1 MLQLFYDF
9 IEQSWIFFNDMS
21 IYLLFGFLI
30 AGLLHIVFPDSFIY
44 KHLGK
49 STVASVLK
57 STMAGIPLPLCSCGV
72 IPVAASIR
80 KRGASKGATLSF
92 LIATPQIGTD
102 SFLITYSLIGWVFA
116 VFRIAAAFITALF
129 SGIAANFFAPD
140 SDSRK
145 QEVQNYLKNA
155 SKQERSFK
163 NFFSYIFVELFG
175 AIANYLLIG
184 IIAAGLIAVI
194 IPDSFFELYLS
205 SPFLSMLVMLII
217 GIPIYI
223 CATSSTPIAASLLLK
238 GISPGA
244 ALVFLLA
251 GPATNTVTISTVLKT
266 MGKRALVIY
275 LGSIS
280 VISIALG
287 YILNLFIATG
297 QVSTVME
304 HQHEMLP
311 EWLKIS
317 GAILLMIM
325 FLIHYFLRYNKK
337 EEKNFM
343 SDIIT
348 LKVNGMNCQH
358 CSETVR
364 KAVESVE
371 GADNVYVDLKGG
383 LVRFTVDKERIPLIK
398 NAISGSGYEVTD

>member
-1 MLQLFYDF
+1 MLQLFNEF
-9 IEQSWIFFNDMS
+9 MKQSWIFFNDMS
-21 IYLLFGFLI
+21 IYLLFGFFI
-30 AGLLHIVFPDSFIY
+30 AGILHLVFPDSFIY

-49 STVASVLK
+49 SSIGSVLK

-129 SGIAANFFAPD
+129 SGILANFFAPD
-140 SDSRK
+140 SNTREEEIK
-145 QEVQNYLKNA
+145 NYLKNA
-155 SKQERSFK
+155 SKQQRSFK
-163 NFFSYIFVELFG
+163 SFFSYIFIELFG

-184 IIAAGLIAVI
+184 IIAAGIIAVF
-194 IPDSFFELYLS
+194 IPDTFFELYLS
-205 SPFLSMLVMLII
+205 SHFLSMLVMLII

-275 LGSIS
+275 LASIS
-280 VISIALG
+280 IISIGLG
-287 YILNLFIATG
+287 YILNLFIASG
-297 QVSTVME
+297 QVTTIME

-317 GAILLMIM
+317 GAIALIIM
-325 FLIHYFLRYNKK
+325 FLIHYFLRYFKK

-348 LKVNGMNCQH
+348 LKVSGMNCQH
-358 CSETVR
+358 CTETVR
-364 KAVESVE
+364 RAAESVDGVSE
-371 GADNVYVDLKGG
+371 VSVDLKNG
-383 LVRFTVDKERIPLIK
+383 LVKFSADNGQIPLIK
-398 NAISGSGYEVTD
+398 SAISNSGYDINE